1 MRYYISFRKILT
13 IFDMTGNIRYYFLQQ
28 VPLNSVKLLK
38 HFLIKTKVQ
47 ISTNRVF
54 LFNLT
59 TVAAQPKHFAKN
71 NFAVCKQFL
80 NILAQHLT
88 ELRPKSFI
96 FSSL

>member
-1 MRYYISFRKILT
+1 
-13 IFDMTGNIRYYFLQQ
+13 MTGNIRYYFLQQ

-59 TVAAQPKHFAKN
+59 TVAAQPKHFAK
-71 NFAVCKQFL
+71 K
-80 NILAQHLT
+80 
-88 ELRPKSFI
+88 
-96 FSSL
+96 